1 MGLNLEEGDWIPVFR
16 KIRKSWLWQDPDALR
31 AWMDLLM
38 MANYH
43 EGTMPH
49 KGHPLPVEPGQV
61 ATTYQALAERFKWS
75 RNRVRRFI
83 ERLALEGS
91 VTLQRLRF
99 YQTVTSEKRTV
110 ESLKTD
116 STFSKTGGWISSD
129 SDRSILLLTLINSPV
144 RKTWLT
150 REKARKSFQETA
162 TSEKRTVESVK
173 TDSRTLK
180 TLHNPIL
187 ETKEKGDT
195 GTAPPLGT
203 GDSDGK
209 PIEIPLLSP
218 LDHDPEVARTL
229 EEFKAFK
236 SPGMSSIAITV
247 RDLANRQGIPHEEI
261 RATVRAHPKSG
272 FYAIVRLLEKR
283 KPLIPYR
290 AAPVL
295 SPSPKGPSGDEIRRR
310 QDEAREKVDREI
322 RKMDPALVSQWRTE
336 IEEEFRSTGA
346 MAFVSEGTLQ
356 GALRARAAQKYGIE
370 GV

>member
-1 MGLNLEEGDWIPVFR
+1 MGLNLEEGDWVPVFR
-16 KIRKSWLWQDPDALR
+16 KIRKSWLWRDPEALR

-49 KGHPLPVEPGQV
+49 KGHPLPIEPGQV
-61 ATTYQALAERFKWS
+61 ATTYQAMADRFGWS
-75 RNRVRRFI
+75 RHRVRRFI
-83 ERLALEGS
+83 ERLAQEGS
-91 VTLQRLRF
+91 VEFKRLKF
-99 YQTVTSEKRTV
+99 NPTVTCEKRPDEQVKSSGTSEK
-110 ESLKTD
+110 TD
-116 STFSKTGGWISSD
+116 GWIETD
-129 SDRSILLLTLINSPV
+129 SDRSILLLTLVNSPV
-144 RKTWLT
+144 RKKWLT
-150 REKARKSFQETA
+150 EHEAGNAFQKTV
-162 TSEKRTVESVK
+162 TLEKRPDEPVKSSGKTVKVC
-173 TDSRTLK
+173 
-180 TLHNPIL
+180 HNPIL
-187 ETKEKGDT
+187 EIREKGDT
-195 GTAPPLGT
+195 GTAPVLGT
-203 GDSDGK
+203 GGSL
-209 PIEIPLLSP
+209 EIPVLTP
-218 LDHDPEVARTL
+218 LDHDPEMVRTL
-229 EEFKAFK
+229 EEFQAFK

-283 KPLIPYR
+283 KPEIPYR

-295 SPSPKGPSGDEIRRR
+295 SSSPKGPSGEESRRR
-310 QDEAREKVDREI
+310 QDEAREKVDREL
-322 RKMDPALVSQWRTE
+322 RKTDPALVSQWKAE